1 MPEDEYSEAIEELK
15 RIAGPEHGGQA
26 KLARQLGVRPQRLYD
41 WLSGKREPRVRTWF
55 KIQAFL
61 KKQR

>member
-1 MPEDEYSEAIEELK
+1 MSQDEYQEAIQELK
-15 RIAGPEHGGQA
+15 RLAGSERGGQA
-26 KLARQLGVRPQRLYD
+26 ELARQLGVRPQRLYD

-61 KKQR
+61 KKP